1 MPERDAVLTSKA
13 KFLDE
18 LCVLYGGR
26 ASEEIFFGKDMITT
40 GASNDIERATKIARN
55 MVMRYGMYEDIWRE
69 NFAWEYVSWNYT
81 WADAERPV
89 ISEETQKRIDT
100 RVREVLDAAYKLAID
115 TINKHKDLHIKISE
129 DLLEKEEITREEFEE
144 YFTGMKLA

>member
-40 GASNDIERATKIARN
+40 GASNDIERATSIARN
-55 MVMRYGMYEDIWRE
+55 MVMRYGMYDDIGQE
-69 NFAWEYVSWNYT
+69 NFAGERGMGNYT
-81 WADAERPV
+81 GAEGDRPFV
-89 ISEETQKRIDT
+89 SESTQKSIDLKVQGILKEQYD
-100 RVREVLDAAYKLAID
+100 RAVKL
-115 TINKHKDLHIKISE
+115 INENKDMHIQISE
-129 DLLEKEEITREEFEE
+129 DLLKKEDIDREEFDA
-144 YFTGMKLA
+144 YFV

>member
-40 GASNDIERATKIARN
+40 WASNDIERATSIARN
-55 MVMRYGMYEDIWRE
+55 MVMRYGMYDEIGQE
-69 NFAWEYVSWNYT
+69 NFAWERGMGNYT
-81 WADAERPV
+81 GVEGERPLV
-89 ISEETQKRIDT
+89 SESTQKSIDT
-100 RVREVLDAAYKLAID
+100 KVREILKEQYERAMKMIQD
-115 TINKHKDLHIKISE
+115 NKKLHIKISE
-129 DLLEKEEITREEFEE
+129 DLLKMEEMTREEFAG
-144 YFTGMKLA
+144 YFA